1 MYGMPSG
8 FDDRL
13 HPRTF
18 EGRQRHYLSDSISVS
33 SGSMDE
39 ITGPP
44 TRRLVIGLKVS
55 RGMNEDAN
63 LFTRSFSR
71 RARWRAI
78 IKFNHPSPRAGG
90 GKIYNSPC
98 SCMSFMR
105 HGSALHSESKHTR
118 QPHPIALM
126 KLFIGRFSCWGRRA
140 NEQKKLSRRTIFVD
154 MRSLLSAGDSFERD
168 LNSQTIPRNRWVN
181 LVGPGKWGRERITRD
196 HLVTR
201 TISSST
207 HSTSSLKGNYGV
219 SN

>member
-1 MYGMPSG
+1 MKTFFLAKPFETFVRNCTKLSCEQTCRVISFDEAKDGWKPIMYGMPSG

-55 RGMNEDAN
+55 GGMNEDAN

-98 SCMSFMR
+98 SCMSSMR

-126 KLFIGRFSCWGRRA
+126 KLFIGRFSC
-140 NEQKKLSRRTIFVD
+140 
-154 MRSLLSAGDSFERD
+154 
-168 LNSQTIPRNRWVN
+168 
-181 LVGPGKWGRERITRD
+181 
-196 HLVTR
+196 
-201 TISSST
+201 
-207 HSTSSLKGNYGV
+207 
-219 SN
+219 